1 MEDIEKNKIEQEQNE
16 LESINP
22 GDEDVFLLNTL
33 ESYPDKFPTYTETTE
48 NEAEVEPIPE
58 ITDPNIEVNPSEEQA
73 SIWDN
78 FDNLES
84 PISDES
90 KTDIDEKIE
99 DNTIEIDD
107 DFKKLLE
114 EELQRSSSKEKKTA
128 EDNESINFVPIEEK
142 GDYELIDLSK
152 FTDEA
157 RTSSSKQKETHK
169 ISPNEKI
176 NEQNNSQEDANKSGN
191 EEKNADQQEN
201 EKKRR
206 RIQPWIIVAAAI
218 ILFAVALLLSLNT
231 FRNMQTNNQVA
242 KKIEKV
248 QPESNNQVPPAKQ
261 ETNQTDTNL
270 QNNEKISSIDT
281 STTQE
286 DNNIEPILEKNAKN
300 KKITAVVKPNIN
312 QEKIT
317 EHKIKEEI
325 PPKSRITK
333 TQREAKASKTVLAE
347 NRQNN
352 KQAMSQVAPKEEKSI
367 YTIQVYSTPSKE
379 DAEQWKKKLQS
390 LNIQKAYISEQKIR
404 DVLWYR
410 VRFGEFPTKE
420 TAIQAAKQLGF
431 SQMWIDRVK

>member
-22 GDEDVFLLNTL
+22 GDEDVFLLNTI
-33 ESYPDKFPTYTETTE
+33 ESYPDKFPTYTDTTE

-58 ITDPNIEVNPSEEQA
+58 ITDPNIEDNPPEEQA

-114 EELQRSSSKEKKTA
+114 EELQRSSSKEKKTV

-152 FTDEA
+152 FTDET

-176 NEQNNSQEDANKSGN
+176 NEQNNSQADANKSGN
-191 EEKNADQQEN
+191 KEKSTDQQEN

-231 FRNMQTNNQVA
+231 FRNLPTNNQVA
-242 KKIEKV
+242 KKIENI

-270 QNNEKISSIDT
+270 QNNEKISVIDT

-300 KKITAVVKPNIN
+300 KRITPAVKPNIN

-333 TQREAKASKTVLAE
+333 TQREEKASKTVLAE

-420 TAIQAAKQLGF
+420 IAIQAAKQLGF

>member
-16 LESINP
+16 LESVNP
-22 GDEDVFLLNTL
+22 GDEDVFLLNTI
-33 ESYPDKFPTYTETTE
+33 ESYPDKFPTYTDTTE
-48 NEAEVEPIPE
+48 NEEGVESIPE
-58 ITDPNIEVNPSEEQA
+58 ITNPNIGDNPQEEPA

-114 EELQRSSSKEKKTA
+114 EELQRSSSKEKKTV

-152 FTDEA
+152 FTDET

-176 NEQNNSQEDANKSGN
+176 NEQNNSQADANKSGN
-191 EEKNADQQEN
+191 KEKSTDQQEN

-231 FRNMQTNNQVA
+231 FRNLPTNNQVA
-242 KKIEKV
+242 KKIENI

-270 QNNEKISSIDT
+270 QNNEKISVIDT

-300 KKITAVVKPNIN
+300 KRITPAVKPNIN

-333 TQREAKASKTVLAE
+333 TQREEKASKTVLAE

-410 VRFGEFPTKE
+410 VRFGEFPTEE

>member
-16 LESINP
+16 LESVNP
-22 GDEDVFLLNTL
+22 GDEDVFLLNTI
-33 ESYPDKFPTYTETTE
+33 ESYPDKFPTYTDTTE
-48 NEAEVEPIPE
+48 NEEGVESIPE
-58 ITDPNIEVNPSEEQA
+58 ITNPNIGDNPQEEPA

-114 EELQRSSSKEKKTA
+114 EELQRSSSKEKKTV

-152 FTDEA
+152 FTDET

-176 NEQNNSQEDANKSGN
+176 NEQNNSQADANKSGN
-191 EEKNADQQEN
+191 KEKSTDQQEN

-231 FRNMQTNNQVA
+231 FRNLPTNNQVA
-242 KKIEKV
+242 KKIENI

-270 QNNEKISSIDT
+270 QNNEKISVIDT

-300 KKITAVVKPNIN
+300 KRITPAVKPNIN

-333 TQREAKASKTVLAE
+333 TQREEKASKTVLAE